1 MAKRKSVYREQFST
15 DFPGIKKSK
24 KGENYAFCE
33 YCSTDVSIAN
43 AGVSSIKQHFEKEV
57 HKNNVKIKKSTVG
70 ISTFFHS
77 NNLPTSRKTAAAEG
91 AFAYHVA
98 FHSLSFKAAD
108 CTNRFIS
115 TVFAE
120 SETGRK
126 FSSAQTKTQAI
137 ISRIL
142 APKSIE
148 NLLSELGSE
157 PFSIATD
164 SSNFKEIKTFPI
176 IIRYFSHEGLKVK
189 LLEFSNLPGET
200 MQKNFFGAMTQSK
213 LQSLEDSNLANR
225 IEKEFS
231 TFYSTSVD
239 YIQKWFRIT
248 DYPSSSKWLMLKS
261 VDTISYEDIRK
272 SAELKRKEW
281 RLKKAETRKIK
292 KRLQNMQ
299 TPPQTPSTSGKHLTI
314 SEQSERGQKNV
325 EKSQKACKINSKT
338 CLRFTASK
346 SFERQFCAEYI
357 ENIISYPMFTR
368 LRPFWVRMPTSK
380 DRETC
385 LCKKHDNVQ
394 LKADKL
400 YQLKTCHFGASN
412 QQATIHTGV
421 LYKYNGLI
429 SFASISESLRKD
441 PSAIWAH
448 IEPILQNLR
457 ESYPGITTLHFFSDG
472 PTTQYRNKQNFY
484 LLSTQIYKLGFTDA
498 SWNFFEAG
506 HGKGA
511 PDAIGGALKRRA
523 DDKVNMGCDITTAQS
538 LFKVMSESDSQ
549 IKLYYIEGSDIGRIT
564 SYCHQSLTAIA
575 GTMKVHQLY
584 TDTELCI
591 SSRHSDKEISSYYK
605 LGEIK

>member
-1 MAKRKSVYREQFST
+1 MSKRKSVYREQFST
-15 DFPGIKKSK
+15 DFPGIKNSK

-108 CTNRFIS
+108 CTNRLIS

-126 FSSAQTKTQAI
+126 FSSAQTKTQTI

-142 APKSIE
+142 APKSTE

-176 IIRYFSHEGLKVK
+176 IIRYFSHEGLKVE
-189 LLEFSNLPGET
+189 LLEFSNLPEET

-272 SAELKRKEW
+272 SAEFLMPEISVKDSLFDETSLLISLLKDSKESFHELPIDIKW
-281 RLKKAETRKIK
+281 AVLFQNELFLDLKK
-292 KRLQNMQ
+292 LVY
-299 TPPQTPSTSGKHLTI
+299 TI
-314 SEQSERGQKNV
+314 F
-325 EKSQKACKINSKT
+325 AI
-338 CLRFTASK
+338 
-346 SFERQFCAEYI
+346 
-357 ENIISYPMFTR
+357 
-368 LRPFWVRMPTSK
+368 PTSNAAVE
-380 DRETC
+380 RIFS
-385 LCKKHDNVQ
+385 LCKKQWTEDRNCLKIDTVKSLLQ
-394 LKADKL
+394 ARVVRKPTDRLTDRPSENRPLVVRKPIRLDGQVKTGQGCAKADRL
-400 YQLKTCHFGASN
+400 TDRP
-412 QQATIHTGV
+412 
-421 LYKYNGLI
+421 
-429 SFASISESLRKD
+429 SENR
-441 PSAIWAH
+441 PW
-448 IEPILQNLR
+448 IL
-457 ESYPGITTLHFFSDG
+457 
-472 PTTQYRNKQNFY
+472 
-484 LLSTQIYKLGFTDA
+484 
-498 SWNFFEAG
+498 
-506 HGKGA
+506 
-511 PDAIGGALKRRA
+511 
-523 DDKVNMGCDITTAQS
+523 
-538 LFKVMSESDSQ
+538 
-549 IKLYYIEGSDIGRIT
+549 
-564 SYCHQSLTAIA
+564 
-575 GTMKVHQLY
+575 
-584 TDTELCI
+584 
-591 SSRHSDKEISSYYK
+591 
-605 LGEIK
+605 

>member
-1 MAKRKSVYREQFST
+1 MSKRKSVYREQFST
-15 DFPGIKKSK
+15 YFPGIKKSK

-33 YCSTDVSIAN
+33 YCLTDVSIAN

-77 NNLPTSRKTAAAEG
+77 DNLPTSRKTAAAEG

-108 CTNRFIS
+108 CTNRLIS

-157 PFSIATD
+157 PFSIATN

-200 MQKNFFGAMTQSK
+200 SELIFKYVMTVLDRFKLSPNNLVAFKFYSYGVGLSTDDIPKVLENLFSDDSNEIYFWFLQSSLQLFQQILLILEKKDLVLPEMIESVENLSQKLTDRMQKNFFGAMTQSK
-213 LQSLEDSNLANR
+213 LQSLEDFNLANR

-248 DYPSSSKWLMLKS
+248 DYPSSSKWLMVKS

-272 SAELKRKEW
+272 SAEFLMPEISVKDSLFDETSLLISLLKDS
-281 RLKKAETRKIK
+281 KKVSTNCPLIK
-292 KRLQNMQ
+292 
-299 TPPQTPSTSGKHLTI
+299 
-314 SEQSERGQKNV
+314 
-325 EKSQKACKINSKT
+325 
-338 CLRFTASK
+338 
-346 SFERQFCAEYI
+346 
-357 ENIISYPMFTR
+357 
-368 LRPFWVRMPTSK
+368 
-380 DRETC
+380 
-385 LCKKHDNVQ
+385 
-394 LKADKL
+394 
-400 YQLKTCHFGASN
+400 
-412 QQATIHTGV
+412 
-421 LYKYNGLI
+421 NGL
-429 SFASISESLRKD
+429 FCFKM
-441 PSAIWAH
+441 
-448 IEPILQNLR
+448 NC
-457 ESYPGITTLHFFSDG
+457 F
-472 PTTQYRNKQNFY
+472 
-484 LLSTQIYKLGFTDA
+484 QI
-498 SWNFFEAG
+498 
-506 HGKGA
+506 
-511 PDAIGGALKRRA
+511 
-523 DDKVNMGCDITTAQS
+523 
-538 LFKVMSESDSQ
+538 
-549 IKLYYIEGSDIGRIT
+549 
-564 SYCHQSLTAIA
+564 
-575 GTMKVHQLY
+575 
-584 TDTELCI
+584 
-591 SSRHSDKEISSYYK
+591 
-605 LGEIK
+605 